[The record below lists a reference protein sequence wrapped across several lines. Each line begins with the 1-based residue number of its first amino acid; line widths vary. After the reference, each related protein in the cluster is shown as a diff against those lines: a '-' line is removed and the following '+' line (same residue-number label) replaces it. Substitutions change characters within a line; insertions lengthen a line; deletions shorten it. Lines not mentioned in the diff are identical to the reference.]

1 MREVGDWEGWRR
13 MGGWLRGWMWG
24 GAQWAGTWGDRGQG
38 NPRKRGDTMG
48 LGRGVGPTGLLAGPG
63 AERDTADAGLSC
75 PPSFPRNG
83 NGAFFLVSVD
93 FFFLFVYTHNAID
106 LVSLVLSLG

>member
-1 MREVGDWEGWRR
+1 METD
-13 MGGWLRGWMWG
+13 GGVVAWMDGGVEPSGPAHGGTGGRGIRGSGGIRWDWG
-24 GAQWAGTWGDRGQG
+24 G
-38 NPRKRGDTMG
+38 
-48 LGRGVGPTGLLAGPG
+48 GVGPTGLLAGPG

-93 FFFLFVYTHNAID
+93 FFFLLFVYTHNAID